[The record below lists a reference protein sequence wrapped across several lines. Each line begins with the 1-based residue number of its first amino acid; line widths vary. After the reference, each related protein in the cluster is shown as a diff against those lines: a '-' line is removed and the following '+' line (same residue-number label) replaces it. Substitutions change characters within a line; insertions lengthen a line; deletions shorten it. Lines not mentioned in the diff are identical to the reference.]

1 MRDRKKEKNKNLV
14 RLSAAAIF
22 AVAFFLIPQG
32 KASASVF
39 YETFGKKCSLSES
52 ESMQKS
58 SSADWWLNS
67 GGQMACRKGVG
78 WTVQKSLSSGS
89 KWRKLYK
96 KTNSEDTDDGKH
108 PQNIFR
114 LITKSEWQN
123 FSQEASFRIKKFNLS
138 DSPNRNES
146 NGLLLMSRYQDSN
159 NLYYAGVRVDGYVV
173 IKKKIKGE
181 YYTLAYNRYYS
192 RKEYSRQSKSR
203 SHLLPKNKWIG
214 LKTEIQNV
222 GGGKVEIKLYIKQ
235 KKNWV
240 LAAEA
245 QDEPGKNGEDVISDE
260 GYAGIRT
267 DFMDVEFD
275 KFRITDL

>member
-1 MRDRKKEKNKNLV
+1 
-14 RLSAAAIF
+14 
-22 AVAFFLIPQG
+22 
-32 KASASVF
+32 
-39 YETFGKKCSLSES
+39 
-52 ESMQKS
+52 
-58 SSADWWLNS
+58 
-67 GGQMACRKGVG
+67 
-78 WTVQKSLSSGS
+78 
-89 KWRKLYK
+89 
-96 KTNSEDTDDGKH
+96 
-108 PQNIFR
+108 
-114 LITKSEWQN
+114 
-123 FSQEASFRIKKFNLS
+123 
-138 DSPNRNES
+138 
-146 NGLLLMSRYQDSN
+146 
-159 NLYYAGVRVDGYVV
+159 
-173 IKKKIKGE
+173 
-181 YYTLAYNRYYS
+181 LAYNRYYS

-245 QDEPGKNGEDVISDE
+245 QDEPGKNGEDVISGE